1 MPWYQLNDANDPRL
15 DELARQYNLHP
26 LHIEDARTEDESVKV
41 DTAPHYTFAVFK
53 PVRLEPDP
61 DNPSEQ
67 MPAFSP
73 IDIFAGKNFLIT
85 ISDPTCPTTQ
95 QALDRARR
103 DGDDEHPGKLL
114 YLILDTIVDLYFP
127 AIDHFDDRI
136 DQLEDKVFD
145 DPSPEILQSV
155 FAIKRELIDLR
166 RVLVNT
172 RDASLHL
179 QRDPNTIID
188 TDHQPYVRDTYD
200 HIARLLDSVET
211 QRDLLNNTLDIYLSS
226 VANRTNEVMK
236 VLTVLGTIAIPA
248 LAISGIYGMNLKGPS
263 LRRLS
268 PRSPMG
274 GRHYRPRH
282 RGPSLCP
289 PQTKVALTHT
299 PPDYCSGRKVPAS
312 GRDLD
317 QNITSITY
325 QSTPSTGTSAFGTV
339 VSPSICRRFTSIVVV
354 IEVNGM
360 S

>member
-1 MPWYQLNDANDPRL
+1 MPWYQLDDANDPKL
-15 DELARQYNLHP
+15 DELAKQYNLHP
-26 LHIEDARTEDESVKV
+26 LHIEDARSADESVKV

-61 DNPSEQ
+61 DNPGEQ
-67 MPAFSP
+67 MPVFTP

-103 DGDDEHPGKLL
+103 DGDDQHPGKLL

-236 VLTVLGTIAIPA
+236 VLTVLGTIALPA
-248 LAISGIYGMNLKGPS
+248 LCISGIYGMNLKGLPFEES
-263 LRRLS
+263 PHGAEWVAGVTIIATAILLYILRKLKW
-268 PRSPMG
+268 
-274 GRHYRPRH
+274 
-282 RGPSLCP
+282 L
-289 PQTKVALTHT
+289 
-299 PPDYCSGRKVPAS
+299 
-312 GRDLD
+312 
-317 QNITSITY
+317 
-325 QSTPSTGTSAFGTV
+325 
-339 VSPSICRRFTSIVVV
+339 
-354 IEVNGM
+354 
-360 S
+360 